1 MGGVITNLQR
11 KWTRKGDL
19 MAVFELEDLQGSAE
33 AMVFPR
39 SMTEYGHVVNDDAI
53 VVCKVRVDRRD
64 DLPKLIVMELTA
76 FDIETQTGGAPIH
89 VQLPSHGL
97 RADEYGRLKE
107 LLTQHPGD
115 SDVIIELGQTQVRL
129 PDEFAVDSRT
139 GLVAELRILLGPDAV
154 RV

>member
-1 MGGVITNLQR
+1 MVTNLQR
-11 KWTRKGDL
+11 KWTSKGDL
-19 MAVFELEDLQGSAE
+19 MAVFELEDLQGSVE
-33 AMVFPR
+33 VMVFPR
-39 SMTEYGHVVNDDAI
+39 SMTEHGHVVNDDAI

-64 DLPKLIVMELTA
+64 DLPKLIIMELTA
-76 FDIETQTGGAPIH
+76 FDVEVQGGGAPVH

-115 SDVIIELGQTQVRL
+115 SDVIIELGRTRVKL
-129 PDEFAVDSRT
+129 PDEFTVDSRS